1 MVEFAAEGPRG
12 EGLGSMRLAFDSRR
26 LIGRARGVNGWT
38 LLELALLAL
47 IALQCARLI
56 WTAVTPVGPVGD
68 WRGTGT
74 DPALPATAVLGGFDP
89 FFRLGGAGGPVTVT
103 SLNLKLFGI
112 RQDQASGRGSA
123 IIAGSDG
130 QQRSIAVGEEIE
142 PGVTLKAVDF
152 DSVTI
157 SRGGADEQLFMDQS
171 QGTATVAPPAIP
183 STAPPPVVVQPIPS
197 IAPAVPAPPPQ
208 IGMQPRMNGSQLT
221 GVTVRP
227 QGNGD
232 GFRAL
237 GLAPGDVVVS
247 VNGRRIRSPEQ
258 MRTMAA
264 ELASPRVILQV
275 ERDGKVM
282 ALRPGAGR

>member
-1 MVEFAAEGPRG
+1 
-12 EGLGSMRLAFDSRR
+12 MRLAFDSRR

-47 IALQCARLI
+47 IAVQLARLI
-56 WTAVTPVGPVGD
+56 WTLVTPVGPLGD
-68 WRGTGT
+68 WRGTGAEPP
-74 DPALPATAVLGGFDP
+74 PASTYAIGSFDP
-89 FFRLGGAGGPVTVT
+89 FFRLSGAAGPVTVT

-142 PGVTLKAVDF
+142 PGVVLKAVDF

-171 QGTATVAPPAIP
+171 EQPATVAPPSGPAPSAAPPAVQP
-183 STAPPPVVVQPIPS
+183 STSVEPGGPPVPPSKIYQPQVS
-197 IAPAVPAPPPQ
+197 VE
-208 IGMQPRMNGSQLT
+208 PRMNGSQLT

-237 GLAPGDVVVS
+237 GLAPGDVVTA
-247 VNGRRIRSPEQ
+247 VNGRRLRTAEQLQGILAESGAARSV
-258 MRTMAA
+258 T
-264 ELASPRVILQV
+264 LQV
-275 ERDGKVM
+275 ERDGRMVT
-282 ALRPGAGR
+282 LRAGTGR

>member
-1 MVEFAAEGPRG
+1 
-12 EGLGSMRLAFDSRR
+12 MRLAFDSRR

-38 LLELALLAL
+38 LLELGLLAL

-56 WTAVTPVGPVGD
+56 WTAITPVGPLGD
-68 WRGTGT
+68 WSAAGTGRPGST
-74 DPALPATAVLGGFDP
+74 EILGTFDP
-89 FFRLGGAGGPVTVT
+89 FFRLSGAAGPVTVT

-142 PGVTLKAVDF
+142 PGVTLKSVDF

-171 QGTATVAPPAIP
+171 EAPATVAPPAAGRAAPAAPVVQP
-183 STAPPPVVVQPIPS
+183 STAVEPGGPPVPPS
-197 IAPAVPAPPPQ
+197 KLYPNEVS
-208 IGMQPRMNGSQLT
+208 MTPRMNGSQLT
-221 GVTVRP
+221 GVTVGPKGR
-227 QGNGD
+227 GD

-237 GLAPGDVVVS
+237 GLAPGDVVIA
-247 VNGRRIRSPEQ
+247 VNGRRIQTAEQ
-258 MRTMAA
+258 ARGMATQ
-264 ELASPRVILQV
+264 LASARVTLQV
-275 ERDGKVM
+275 ERGDRVTT
-282 ALRPGAGR
+282 LRPGDGR

>member
-1 MVEFAAEGPRG
+1 
-12 EGLGSMRLAFDSRR
+12 MRLAFDSRR

-38 LLELALLAL
+38 LLELTLIAL

-56 WTAVTPVGPVGD
+56 WTAVTPVGPLGD
-68 WRGTGT
+68 WQSE
-74 DPALPATAVLGGFDP
+74 ATARGDASTGILGSFDP
-89 FFRLGGAGGPVTVT
+89 FFRLSGAAGPVTVT

-112 RQDQASGRGSA
+112 RQDQASGQGSA

-142 PGVTLKAVDF
+142 PGVTLKSVEF

-157 SRGGADEQLFMDQS
+157 ARGGADEQLFMDQS
-171 QGTATVAPPAIP
+171 QAPATVVPPA
-183 STAPPPVVVQPIPS
+183 APPPAPTAPVVNPTTSVEPGSRPVPPS
-197 IAPAVPAPPPQ
+197 KLYPNEVSMA
-208 IGMQPRMNGSQLT
+208 PRMNGSQLT

-227 QGNGD
+227 NGNEA

-247 VNGRRIRSPEQ
+247 VNGRRVNSAEQ
-258 MRTMAA
+258 ARGMATQ
-264 ELASPRVILQV
+264 LASTRVTLQV
-275 ERDGKVM
+275 ERDGRVVT
-282 ALRPGAGR
+282 LRPGTGR

>member
-1 MVEFAAEGPRG
+1 
-12 EGLGSMRLAFDSRR
+12 MRLAFDSRR

-56 WTAVTPVGPVGD
+56 WTAATPVGPLGD
-68 WRGTGT
+68 WSGT
-74 DPALPATAVLGGFDP
+74 DSARGDSSAAVLGSFDP
-89 FFRLGGAGGPVTVT
+89 FFRLSGAAGPVTVT

-123 IIAGSDG
+123 IIAGSNG
-130 QQRSIAVGEEIE
+130 EQRSIAVGEEIE
-142 PGVTLKAVDF
+142 PGVTLKSVDF

-171 QGTATVAPPAIP
+171 QAPATVTTPAPPSAPPTPTAPVVQP
-183 STAPPPVVVQPIPS
+183 STAVEPGSRPVPPSTLYPNEVS
-197 IAPAVPAPPPQ
+197 MA
-208 IGMQPRMNGSQLT
+208 PRMNGSQLT
-221 GVTVRP
+221 GVTVSPKGR
-227 QGNGD
+227 GE

-237 GLAPGDVVVS
+237 GLAPGDVVIA

-258 MRTMAA
+258 AQGMATQ
-264 ELASPRVILQV
+264 LASARVTLQV
-275 ERDGKVM
+275 ERGGRVM
-282 ALRPGAGR
+282 TLRPGDAR

>member
-1 MVEFAAEGPRG
+1 
-12 EGLGSMRLAFDSRR
+12 MRLAFDSRR

-56 WTAVTPVGPVGD
+56 WTALTPVGPLGD
-68 WRGTGT
+68 WRGESG
-74 DPALPATAVLGGFDP
+74 AGAAARTAVLGEFDP
-89 FFRLGGAGGPVTVT
+89 FFRLSGAGGPVTVT

-142 PGVTLKAVDF
+142 PGVTLKTVGF

-171 QGTATVAPPAIP
+171 EAPATVTPPAGRTP
-183 STAPPPVVVQPIPS
+183 AAPTPPVVQPGSSVEPGGPPVPPS
-197 IAPAVPAPPPQ
+197 KLYPNEVSMA
-208 IGMQPRMNGSQLT
+208 PRMNGTQLT

-227 QGNGD
+227 QGNEQ

-247 VNGRRIRSPEQ
+247 VNGRRIKSMDEARGMAEQ
-258 MRTMAA
+258 
-264 ELASPRVILQV
+264 LASARAVVQV
-275 ERDGKVM
+275 ERDGRVVT
-282 ALRPGAGR
+282 LRPGSGR

>member
-1 MVEFAAEGPRG
+1 
-12 EGLGSMRLAFDSRR
+12 MRLAFDSRR

-47 IALQCARLI
+47 LALQCARLI
-56 WTAVTPVGPVGD
+56 WTAFTPVGPLGD
-68 WRGTGT
+68 WQSAPTARGGASA
-74 DPALPATAVLGGFDP
+74 DILGSFDP
-89 FFRLGGAGGPVTVT
+89 FFRLSGAAGPVTVT

-112 RQDQASGRGSA
+112 RQDQASGQGSA

-130 QQRSIAVGEEIE
+130 QQRSIAVGEEVE
-142 PGVTLKAVDF
+142 PGVTLKSVDF

-171 QGTATVAPPAIP
+171 QTPAEVTPPAVAPP
-183 STAPPPVVVQPIPS
+183 TAPAPPVVNPTSSVEPGSRPVPPS
-197 IAPAVPAPPPQ
+197 KLYPNEVSMA
-208 IGMQPRMNGSQLT
+208 PRMNGSQLT

-227 QGNGD
+227 NGNEA

-247 VNGRRIRSPEQ
+247 VNGRRIRSQEQ
-258 MRTMAA
+258 AQGMATQ
-264 ELASPRVILQV
+264 LASARVTVQV
-275 ERDGKVM
+275 ERDGRVVT
-282 ALRPGAGR
+282 LRQGAGR